1 MAVIDVFTPEFF
13 EKELAKLNGGKK
25 VIGNV
30 AKDGFVVGTVY
41 DDYSIE
47 IDNKPFSD
55 GAEYET
61 AVKALRNNGCI
72 VVLKEQIKG
81 KRVGFGTAW
90 MTGK

>member
-30 AKDGFVVGTVY
+30 AKDGFIVGTVY
-41 DDYSIE
+41 DDHSIE
-47 IDNKPFSD
+47 INNKPFSD
-55 GAEYET
+55 GAKYET
-61 AVKALRNNGCI
+61 AVKVLRNNGCI

-81 KRVGFGTAW
+81 KRASFGAAW
-90 MTGK
+90 MTEK

>member
-1 MAVIDVFTPEFF
+1 MAEISVFNPEFF

-25 VIGNV
+25 DIGVV
-30 AKDGFVVGTVY
+30 AHNGFVVGTVY
-41 DDYSIE
+41 DDHSIE
-47 IDNKPFSD
+47 INNKPFST

-61 AVKALRNNGCI
+61 SVKVLHDNGYI

>member
-1 MAVIDVFTPEFF
+1 MTEISVFTTEFF

-25 VIGNV
+25 DIGII
-30 AKDGFVVGTVY
+30 ARDGFVVGTVY
-41 DDYSIE
+41 DDHSIE
-47 IDNKPFSD
+47 INNKPFTT

-61 AVKALRNNGCI
+61 ALQVLRDNGYV
-72 VVLKEQIKG
+72 VVLKDQIKG

>member
-1 MAVIDVFTPEFF
+1 MAEISVFTPEFF

-25 VIGNV
+25 NIGIV
-30 AKDGFVVGTVY
+30 AQNGFIIGTVY
-41 DDYSIE
+41 DDHSIE
-47 IDNKPFSD
+47 INNKPFST

-61 AVKALRNNGCI
+61 AIKVLRNNGCI
-72 VVLKEQIKG
+72 VVLKDQIKG